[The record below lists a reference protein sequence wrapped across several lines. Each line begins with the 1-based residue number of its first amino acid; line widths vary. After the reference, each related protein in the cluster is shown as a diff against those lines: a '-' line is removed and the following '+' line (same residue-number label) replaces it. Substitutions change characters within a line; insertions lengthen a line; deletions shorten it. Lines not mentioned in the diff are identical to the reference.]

1 MEHVNWRTGTD
12 NRKRKVFLHQIFKQE
27 HELQLC
33 NLEVQ
38 IYN

>member
-1 MEHVNWRTGTD
+1 MEHVNRRTRTD
-12 NRKRKVFLHQIFKQE
+12 NRKRKVFLHPVFKE
-27 HELQLC
+27 KYEVQLC